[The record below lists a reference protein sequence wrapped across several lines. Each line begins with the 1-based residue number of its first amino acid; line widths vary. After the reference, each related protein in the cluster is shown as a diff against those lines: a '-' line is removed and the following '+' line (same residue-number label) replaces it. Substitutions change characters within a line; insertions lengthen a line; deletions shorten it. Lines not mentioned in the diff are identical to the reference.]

1 MTRPACKVSIRLWK
15 SCVVIGSLKWFFWC
29 TPPEV
34 EAPPPTTFIL
44 RRAHC
49 CDLPHSRHRRPSPR
63 PPDLCANATII
74 GSWRHTYNFRFLP
87 LPSSTSNS
95 IKIMSGVVVLVCG
108 AKPIQIHWKP
118 GGWLGT
124 HPELAIFLQLYSL
137 SCTYFFVTN
146 LTENSRQQFWSPCG
160 SKSCELV

>member
-1 MTRPACKVSIRLWK
+1 MEVLRSHWK
-15 SCVVIGSLKWFFWC
+15 SEMVFLVYSAGGRSAPTHYIHPSSCSL
-29 TPPEV
+29 
-34 EAPPPTTFIL
+34 L
-44 RRAHC
+44 
-49 CDLPHSRHRRPSPR
+49 RPSAQPS
-63 PPDLCANATII
+63 PPSISAPAGLVRQCNHHRELTPHLEF
-74 GSWRHTYNFRFLP
+74 SFLP

-146 LTENSRQQFWSPCG
+146 LTENSRQQF
-160 SKSCELV
+160 